1 MANSDLQCLLGFH
14 AVRAR
19 LRAAPETIREVWVD
33 QSRRDGRLKAL
44 LTELAQAGIS
54 LRPQSSAQ
62 LDARAGGERHQGVLA
77 LAQPREMPDDLETL
91 LETCLTPAEDRPA
104 IRDAGG
110 RPSTPFFL
118 FLDGVT
124 DPHNLGAILRT
135 ADAAGVVAVVAPK
148 DHSAPLSPVAIRV
161 AAGAA
166 EQVPYLLVTNLNRA
180 IEQAQDRGYAVWG
193 LDDSADETVYD
204 LDLSGPVVMVLGA
217 EGKGLRRLV
226 RSHCDGL
233 VRLPMVGSVS
243 SLNVSVAC
251 GVACYERLRQVGMR
265 S

>member
-1 MANSDLQCLLGFH
+1 MPPLLKRVAVDSILLGFH

-19 LRAAPETIREVWVD
+19 LRAAPDTITEVWID
-33 QSRRDGRLKAL
+33 QDRRDGRLKAL
-44 LTELAQAGIS
+44 LAELSQAGVQV
-54 LRPQSSAQ
+54 RPQPTNR
-62 LDARAGGERHQGVLA
+62 LDEKAAGERHQGVLA
-77 LAQPREMPDDLETL
+77 LAQPRALPDNLETL
-91 LETCLTPAEDRPA
+91 LEQSLVSGSPA
-104 IRDAGG
+104 
-110 RPSTPFFL
+110 PFFL

-148 DHSAPLSPVAIRV
+148 DHSAPLSAVAARV

-166 EQVPYLLVTNLNRA
+166 EQVPYLQVTNLNRA
-180 IEQAQDRGYAVWG
+180 IEKAQDRGYFVWG
-193 LDDSADETVYD
+193 LDDEAPQTLYA
-204 LDLSGPVVMVLGA
+204 LDLTGPLVMVLGA

-251 GVACYERLRQVGMR
+251 GVACYERLRQSGIR
-265 S
+265 P